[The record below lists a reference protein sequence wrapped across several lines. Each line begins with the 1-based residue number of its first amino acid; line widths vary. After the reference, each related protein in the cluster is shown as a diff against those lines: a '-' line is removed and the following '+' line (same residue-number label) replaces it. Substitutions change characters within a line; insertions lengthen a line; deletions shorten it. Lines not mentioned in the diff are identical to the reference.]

1 MSQINP
7 TRELLSGIFILF
19 GIHIIAIT
27 IVIVVLWF
35 INLIIP
41 SVGYQLNTFAALS
54 LMGIG
59 ISQLIYVIPLIIR
72 LKQQQRWEVMKGV
85 IIGAVLTALLNGGC
99 WLFIFYALQ

>member
-1 MSQINP
+1 M
-7 TRELLSGIFILF
+7 
-19 GIHIIAIT
+19 HIIAVT
-27 IVIVVLWF
+27 IVIILLWL

-41 SVGYQLNTFAALS
+41 TLGYQLNTFGAFG

-72 LKQQQRWEVMKGV
+72 LRQQQRWEVMKGV

-99 WLFIFYALQ
+99 WLFILSQFQ